1 MWLPERGS
9 APCVANGVAK
19 PPDTPRERYYGGMT
33 PREVSDLDLTREISA
48 MIERIEALEKLEV
61 QGGWRNDLAAARSL
75 LSKAAGALRASGQLT
90 P

>member
-1 MWLPERGS
+1 
-9 APCVANGVAK
+9 
-19 PPDTPRERYYGGMT
+19 MT